1 MRIALFSLLF
11 CLIPALLPAQKESQW
26 RGPNRD
32 GIFPETGLLKSWPAE
47 GPKKLWV
54 FEGLGDGHTSPSIAN
69 NLIYIT
75 GAQEKEGILYVL
87 GLDGKVVKQKPY
99 GEEWTESYEG
109 SRSFVLV
116 NDGLLYIVT
125 GMGKVMAWD
134 EKTLNPVWQKDM
146 LADFGG
152 RNITWGITESPLVV
166 DEKIILTP
174 GGTEN
179 NVVALNKKTGALIWS
194 SPGEGGKSAYCSPM
208 LVKGHGNP
216 IVVVMTENHIL
227 GLDLTTGKKN
237 WSIEH
242 KNQWAVHANTPLY
255 SDGLLLCTSGYGK
268 GSVMLKISPDG
279 KSVAKV
285 WENEELDNRIGA
297 LVKLGDNIYG
307 SGDKSRSWFCV
318 DWKTGTIKYREKD
331 FYNGC
336 VMSADG
342 MLYCYSDKGD
352 VALVA
357 PSVEKFDKKGEF
369 VVKEGTAQ
377 HWAHPIVHN
386 KVLYIR
392 HGNAL
397 IAYDVAAR

>member
-1 MRIALFSLLF
+1 MRTALFSLLF
-11 CLIPALLPAQKESQW
+11 CLLPALLPAQKESQW
-26 RGPNRD
+26 RGPDRD

-54 FEGLGDGHTSPSIAN
+54 YEGLGDGHTSPSIAN

-75 GAQEKEGILYVL
+75 GARGKEGILFVMDL
-87 GLDGKVVKQKPY
+87 NGKVVKEKPY
-99 GEEWTESYEG
+99 GEEWTKSYEG

-116 NDGLLYIVT
+116 NDGVLYLVT
-125 GMGKVMAWD
+125 GMGRVMAWD
-134 EKTLNPVWQKDM
+134 EKTLNPIWEKDM
-146 LADFGG
+146 LADFDG

-174 GGTEN
+174 GGTQH

-194 SPGEGGKSAYCSPM
+194 SAGEGGKSAYGSPM
-208 LVKGHGNP
+208 LVKGHGAP

-227 GLDLTTGKKN
+227 GLDLATGKKN
-237 WSIEH
+237 WSVEH
-242 KNQWAVHANTPLY
+242 KNQYAVHANTPLY

-279 KSVAKV
+279 KSVEKA
-285 WENEELDNRIGA
+285 WENEALDNRIGA
-297 LVKLGDNIYG
+297 MVKLGNYVYG
-307 SGDKSRSWFCV
+307 SGDKSRSWFCA
-318 DWKTGTIKYREKD
+318 DWKTGTIQYSEKG

-336 VMSADG
+336 VMAADG

-352 VALVA
+352 LALVS
-357 PSVEKFDKKGEF
+357 PSTEKFDKKGEF

-397 IAYDVAAR
+397 IAYDIAAR